1 MATKSRT
8 RPDSEQKSVTADRA
22 ARLYRLV
29 QFLGSGP
36 KTREALRRK
45 LKLDTRGFYRDLEFL
60 RAAGI
65 TVNLD
70 RQRYV
75 LHDKLQKALH
85 NLPFPDPNL
94 TLGEVAQLAKGR
106 TRAHRK
112 LKQQLAR
119 IIG

>member
-1 MATKSRT
+1 MAMKSRT

-65 TVNLD
+65 TVDLD
-70 RQRYV
+70 RQRYS
-75 LHDKLQKALH
+75 
-85 NLPFPDPNL
+85 
-94 TLGEVAQLAKGR
+94 GR
-106 TRAHRK
+106 
-112 LKQQLAR
+112 LKEPRSQSSTWTGSATFSMT
-119 IIG
+119 I